1 MSIRF
6 STAEDSWVLK
16 RLNWVDP
23 DDVSN
28 YLCPS
33 PVGRPSSLHRGVKR
47 GRASSKPLPSG
58 SKPVGW
64 RAKRVRFSLGEE
76 DKQVGKQVEKRP
88 VGFVSGGPMP
98 RHQGK
103 KLGDVSW
110 SQRVFIPRHVVQ
122 CWMEHYR
129 ENKTWEV
136 YRNLKYWYDLGNG
149 WGWDEE
155 YFLDEA
161 RFSRK
166 APWDLPSGGCIP
178 DCFCQAPV
186 PR

>member
-6 STAEDSWVLK
+6 STTEDSWVLK

-23 DDVSN
+23 DEVSD

-33 PVGRPSSLHRGVKR
+33 PVSRPSSLHRGVKR
-47 GRASSKPLPSG
+47 GRASSEPLPSG
-58 SKPVGW
+58 SNPVGW

-76 DKQVGKQVEKRP
+76 DKVVGKQVEKTP
-88 VGFVSGGPMP
+88 AGFVWGGPVL

-103 KLGDVSW
+103 KLRDVPW
-110 SQRVFIPRHVVQ
+110 SQRVFTPRYVVQ

-129 ENKTWEV
+129 ENQTWEV
-136 YRNLKYWYDLGNG
+136 YRTLKYWYDLGTG

-178 DCFCQAPV
+178 GCFCQAPV